1 MQSTGESVDKDKVEY
16 LKKEDERLLRE
27 DLGKHRESVNIFN
40 QDKKISMDNFD
51 IIKILGRGAFGKV
64 MLVEKKENKKLY
76 ALKVM
81 RKDQIIQQ
89 GQVTNIINERKILL
103 QNKHPNLVNL
113 EFAFQTD
120 AKLFLGM
127 PFYQGGELF
136 VHLQK

>member
-1 MQSTGESVDKDKVEY
+1 MWKNKKKSNQSGSPKVSQEILKEERKVQSTGESVEKDKVEY

-81 RKDQIIQQ
+81 RKDQII
-89 GQVTNIINERKILL
+89 
-103 QNKHPNLVNL
+103 
-113 EFAFQTD
+113 
-120 AKLFLGM
+120 
-127 PFYQGGELF
+127 
-136 VHLQK
+136 